1 MDIIYKKRIF
11 KYWLYIEQN
20 EKQLITQ
27 FVQILEFSFKV
38 IYVYK

>member
-11 KYWLYIEQN
+11 KYWFYIEQN
-20 EKQLITQ
+20 GKQLITQ